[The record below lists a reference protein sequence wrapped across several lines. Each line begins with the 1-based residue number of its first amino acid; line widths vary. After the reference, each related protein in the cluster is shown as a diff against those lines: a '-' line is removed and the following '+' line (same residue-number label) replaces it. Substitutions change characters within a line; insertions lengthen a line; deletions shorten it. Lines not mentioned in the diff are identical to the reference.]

1 MTENLGIVLSGI
13 TKVLHSQDADGI
25 AELLA
30 PEVVWEGLWPGLR
43 CDGREQAMH
52 IIRHAFADKRI
63 TADAIEAFAAGD
75 NVVVGLHGPGFNG
88 TPGDRETV
96 GQVYYVVTM
105 RDGKVVHWRGFVTRP
120 EALAAAAA
128 TGPAWQ

>member
-1 MTENLGIVLSGI
+1 MTENLGIVLTGI
-13 TKVLHSQDADGI
+13 TKVLRNQDADGI

-30 PEVVWEGLWPGLR
+30 SDVVWEGLWPGLR
-43 CDGREQAMH
+43 CDNREQAMR
-52 IIRHAFADKRI
+52 IIRHAFADQRF

-96 GQVYYVVTM
+96 GQLYYVLTM
-105 RDGKVVHWRGFVTRP
+105 RDGMVAHWRGFMTRS
-120 EALAAAAA
+120 EALAAAAT
-128 TGPAWQ
+128 TGPTWQ